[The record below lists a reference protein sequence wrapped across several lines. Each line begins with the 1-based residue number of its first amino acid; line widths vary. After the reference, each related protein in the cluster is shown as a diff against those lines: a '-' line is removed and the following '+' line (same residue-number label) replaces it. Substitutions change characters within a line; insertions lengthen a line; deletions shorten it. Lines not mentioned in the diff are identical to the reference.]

1 MEVKSMDTNT
11 LCKAQESSG
20 RDLLKSNTKEDS
32 VFGERMALV
41 SKFLNKDMT
50 VTAGSSQQLPLLLLI
65 QKESSPSLHK
75 MLPLLMELT
84 NLSSGL
90 MENQSMFSSMTDYQ
104 FTIGLT
110 PLDTMQITQ
119 LSTTISPML
128 EPFGYKSLRKPW
140 LNLTTTTLVSTE
152 EPQLKP

>member
-1 MEVKSMDTNT
+1 
-11 LCKAQESSG
+11 
-20 RDLLKSNTKEDS
+20 
-32 VFGERMALV
+32 
-41 SKFLNKDMT
+41 
-50 VTAGSSQQLPLLLLI
+50 
-65 QKESSPSLHK
+65 
-75 MLPLLMELT
+75 
-84 NLSSGL
+84 

-128 EPFGYKSLRKPW
+128 EPFGYKFLRKPW